1 MLNNIA
7 NAGPR
12 CEISTQE
19 WCLVVVPAVVP
30 GCCACCGAWLLCLLR
45 CLVVVPAAAAAVLVV
60 YRRLDFFFLSSFLSP
75 HPPLPLLNKHDLIQ
89 MVAKW
94 GPVG

>member
-12 CEISTQE
+12 CEISTPE
-19 WCLVVVPAVVP
+19 WCLVVVPP
-30 GCCACCGAWLLCLLR
+30 
-45 CLVVVPAAAAAVLVV
+45 AAAAVLVV